1 MGASLLI
8 GPVDRRTDLSRE
20 MERANTHNEL
30 AGYRDG
36 AVRVKT
42 PVRNR
47 GTLPCPA
54 PYYAPGSGPPAPP
67 PRGPPTVPDRYR
79 SRATRVSSQTGSGAS

>member
-36 AVRVKT
+36 AVRVKIT
-42 PVRNR
+42 RSAPRYPASRRPV
-47 GTLPCPA
+47 
-54 PYYAPGSGPPAPP
+54 YALYQG
-67 PRGPPTVPDRYR
+67 YR
-79 SRATRVSSQTGSGAS
+79 SLVTRPSSQTGSGAS

>member
-1 MGASLLI
+1 MGTSLLI

-42 PVRNR
+42 PATDPRY
-47 GTLPCPA
+47 PASCPSV
-54 PYYAPGSGPPAPP
+54 YVLF
-67 PRGPPTVPDRYR
+67 TVIDP
-79 SRATRVSSQTGSGAS
+79 

>member
-36 AVRVKT
+36 AVRVKM
-42 PVRNR
+42 PERNR
-47 GTLPCPA
+47 GTLLFR
-54 PYYAPGSGPPAPP
+54 SH
-67 PRGPPTVPDRYR
+67 RTRYL
-79 SRATRVSSQTGSGAS
+79 SLTTRVSSQTGSGASYTRPSEPKTT